1 MERNVV
7 TLNKVAALATVHP
20 NLIGLLYRFLHWLCL
35 SLVLYAVQDV
45 EFQVVGDS
53 SVYLFVDYQQL
64 MECSS
69 EVFQDIAQ
77 LISREM
83 TIRK

>member
-7 TLNKVAALATVHP
+7 AMNKVAALATVFP
-20 NLIGLLYRFLHWLCL
+20 NPIGLLYRFLHWLCL

-45 EFQVVGDS
+45 EFQIVGDS
-53 SVYLFVDYQQL
+53 GVYLFVDNQQL
-64 MECSS
+64 KECSS
-69 EVFQDIAQ
+69 EVFQDIAR
-77 LISREM
+77 LICRVM